1 MSRSKGRSAPLACC
15 LPRATGRRCCH
26 GASPHR
32 VWRSGAPLTAP
43 KDCGTKAR
51 SGVEGVNTASPVVEQ
66 MRRKSPR
73 KCKLEEF
80 AILGIRKF
88 DKFGVVGIS
97 CLTFSG
103 KFRYNT
109 GRIELLQS
117 VSPNSPGLRFFL
129 LCRSGRRHRSSG
141 RSAPSGLPL
150 RHDPLGPVPALV
162 PDHPGHRPAAAG
174 AGRGARRAESV
185 SFLRQRKK

>member
-1 MSRSKGRSAPLACC
+1 MAPEPEAKRRAPIRTAANRGVYGVLAARRRPPRC
-15 LPRATGRRCCH
+15 LAD
-26 GASPHR
+26 
-32 VWRSGAPLTAP
+32 VPLEEEAKPP
-43 KDCGTKAR
+43 K
-51 SGVEGVNTASPVVEQ
+51 ASPVVEQ